1 MSGTAETSLKFNYEA
16 EELLKSIAPILCL
29 ILDLVS
35 GLPLVVSIV
44 DHLRDR
50 LLYRILSLGST

>member
-29 ILDLVS
+29 ILDLAS

-50 LLYRILSLGST
+50 LSNRILSLGST